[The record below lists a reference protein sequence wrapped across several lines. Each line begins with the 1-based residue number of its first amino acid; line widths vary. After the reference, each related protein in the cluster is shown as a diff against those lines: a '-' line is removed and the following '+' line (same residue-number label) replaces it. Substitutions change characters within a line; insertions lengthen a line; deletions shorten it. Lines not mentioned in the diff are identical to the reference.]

1 MEKIQIKFN
10 DVADVNKFVH
20 VVSGYD
26 SDVDLYCG
34 SYCVDAKS
42 ILGFKLGSSCIN
54 EKVRQ
59 KKKKKKPVALIIKTT
74 GFLISTN

>member
-42 ILGFKLGSSCIN
+42 ILVIMTIDLRNQMLVTCNGN
-54 EKVRQ
+54 RQEKERLVNDLSW
-59 KKKKKKPVALIIKTT
+59 VAVA
-74 GFLISTN
+74 

>member
-10 DVADVNKFVH
+10 DVTDVNKFVRL
-20 VVSGYD
+20 VSKYN

-42 ILGFKLGSSCIN
+42 ILGIMTIDLRNQMWVTWNGDRT
-54 EKVRQ
+54 EKEQ
-59 KKKKKKPVALIIKTT
+59 LTKDLTWLAVA
-74 GFLISTN
+74 

>member
-10 DVADVNKFVH
+10 DVTDVNKFVRL
-20 VVSGYD
+20 VSKYN

-42 ILGFKLGSSCIN
+42 ILGIMTIDLRNQMWVTCNGDRT
-54 EKVRQ
+54 EKEQ
-59 KKKKKKPVALIIKTT
+59 LTKNLTWLAVA
-74 GFLISTN
+74 

>member
-10 DVADVNKFVH
+10 DVTDVTKFVH
-20 VVSGYD
+20 LVSRYN

-42 ILGFKLGSSCIN
+42 ILGIMTIDLRNRMWVTCNGDRR
-54 EKVRQ
+54 EKEQ
-59 KKKKKKPVALIIKTT
+59 LTKDLNWLAVA
-74 GFLISTN
+74 

>member
-42 ILGFKLGSSCIN
+42 ILGIMTIDLRNQMWVTCNGN
-54 EKVRQ
+54 RQEKERLVNDLSWVS
-59 KKKKKKPVALIIKTT
+59 VA
-74 GFLISTN
+74 